1 VTVISKGDILTGHV
15 AAARKVATL
24 TSNTLAGHLYTYLT
38 TVEPAPAPE
47 VPPVEEPTGDT
58 TLKVSVWAKDGSW
71 VTEAELEAI
80 KAGFEAYL
88 TGKGYDVSK
97 LTITYVVTNTSAVAD
112 LGAEVN
118 TAGDFDFIIGCGS
131 NVTTKGGVTVKEK
144 TDILASLVA
153 AGRLAARL
161 TDNTLAQELYAYLT
175 TQA

>member
-1 VTVISKGDILTGHV
+1 V

-24 TSNTLAGHLYTYLT
+24 TANTLAGHLYTYLT

-58 TLKVSVWAKDGSW
+58 TLKVSVWTKGGDW

-97 LTITYVVTNTSAVAD
+97 LTITYVETVTEGNKVAD
-112 LGAEVN
+112 LGAAVN
-118 TAGDFDFIIGCGS
+118 TAGDFDIIIGCGN
-131 NVTTKGGVTVKEK
+131 NVDSTGGVTVISKG
-144 TDILASLVA
+144 DILTGHVA
-153 AGRLAARL
+153 AARKVATL
-161 TDNTLAQELYAYLT
+161 TANTLAQELYAYLT